1 MFHFGWKLNPPQRA
15 GDLLFETEATRFLE
29 SDHDLF
35 RIIRGPGGENV
46 LPPNSPA
53 VYGLADAQG
62 YSSLTLAYYG
72 EFMELIEPGIANP
85 RRIRALKS
93 PSSLMSELLD
103 FLNVKYVL
111 VGPEVNEELAA
122 LDRGREDV
130 ELVYD
135 GEIKIYE
142 NRDVLPRAYV
152 VTSYIVAE
160 DRGEVLEL
168 LRDEGF
174 DPATQVILEEQ
185 PLIDSTGT
193 AMTGGES
200 QVDVVEYGPSRV
212 IMEASLHDEGLVVLS
227 EVYYPGGKAL
237 VDGVEREIYRANY
250 AFRAVPVE
258 SGSHHVELV
267 YDPTSFKMGLGLS
280 ACALAVIVGSSC
292 WLLVKRARVRAPD
305 PLEAAK
311 HEG

>member
-1 MFHFGWKLNPPQRA
+1 
-15 GDLLFETEATRFLE
+15 
-29 SDHDLF
+29 
-35 RIIRGPGGENV
+35 
-46 LPPNSPA
+46 
-53 VYGLADAQG
+53 
-62 YSSLTLAYYG
+62 
-72 EFMELIEPGIANP
+72 
-85 RRIRALKS
+85 
-93 PSSLMSELLD
+93 
-103 FLNVKYVL
+103 
-111 VGPEVNEELAA
+111 
-122 LDRGREDV
+122 
-130 ELVYD
+130 
-135 GEIKIYE
+135 
-142 NRDVLPRAYV
+142 
-152 VTSYIVAE
+152 YIVAE

-212 IMEASLHDEGLVVLS
+212 IMEASLHHEGLVVLS
-227 EVYYPGGKAL
+227 EVYYPGWKAL

-267 YDPTSFKMGLGLS
+267 YDPPSVKTGLGLS